1 MEDDDRRWRVV
12 CHQRK
17 SRARYRAKGGE
28 EVTSKI
34 TATFEVV
41 TPLFL
46 GGADPSRSVELRAPS
61 VKGALRFWW
70 RALAWSRRNGD
81 LSAIRHLSAIRKEE
95 QEIFG
100 AAGEEGDRLGQS
112 SFGLRVRWL
121 SEPARLVDTGPRS
134 LTSEKPGTSYLSYG
148 VINRGR
154 GNSPRPCY
162 QSGGRFELTI
172 YTLKRTAEESGLQH
186 SLPDAIKLFG
196 LLGGLGGRSRRGWG
210 SVTLTGL
217 EGDGAMLRWQASQNL
232 DQYRD
237 ELASILGSSTHAS
250 EPRYS
255 AFGNGVRLHVFGVGT
270 DALAVL
276 DQLGQAYQAF
286 RREHAS
292 RSFIFGLPH
301 SRFGGAAD
309 RRASPL
315 LFHVHKLNDQYALA
329 ATFLRAP
336 FLEEQPCWE
345 EYEKVERFLDQLPQ
359 SIREKGLTQAFSVLP
374 RGAPA

>member
-17 SRARYRAKGGE
+17 SRARYRANGGE
-28 EVTSKI
+28 AVTSKI

-46 GGADPSRSVELRAPS
+46 GGADPSRAVELRAPS

-70 RALAWSRRNGD
+70 RALAWGRHGGD
-81 LSAIRHLSAIRKEE
+81 LNAIRKEE
-95 QEIFG
+95 QRIFG
-100 AAGEEGDRLGQS
+100 AAGDDHNHLGQA
-112 SFGLRVRWL
+112 SFGLRARWL
-121 SEPARLVDTGPRS
+121 SEPSRLAETRS
-134 LTSEKPGTSYLSYG
+134 LTSGKPGTSYLSYG

-162 QSGGRFELTI
+162 QLSGRFELTFHAFR
-172 YTLKRTAEESGLQH
+172 RTDRESKLH
-186 SLPDAIKLFG
+186 PVSDAIKLFG

-210 SVTLTGL
+210 SVALTEL
-217 EGDGAMLRWQASQNL
+217 EVEDEAIRWQAPQDL
-232 DQYRD
+232 AEYRNA
-237 ELASILGSSTHAS
+237 LSLILGGTADM
-250 EPRYS
+250 PGAPYS
-255 AFGNGVRLHVFGVGT
+255 AFSKGARLHVFGVGT
-270 DALAVL
+270 EALAVL

-286 RREHAS
+286 RREHAN

-301 SRFGGAAD
+301 SRFKGDAD
-309 RRASPL
+309 RRAGPL
-315 LFHVHKLNDQYALA
+315 LFHVHKLNNQYALA

-345 EYEKVERFLDQLPQ
+345 EYEKVDRFLDQLPQ
-359 SIREKGLTQAFSVLP
+359 IIKEKGLAQAFSVLP